1 MIIARSFVPVCALLA
16 QAWIRAQ
23 HAWHIR
29 HARPLSVEERSALAR
44 HYHDDLLSA
53 VLLRMVDSLGQPALL
68 RFVKRG
74 LALRGV
80 RLDFDFTGVS
90 GITFD
95 NCVLVRRGRLDV
107 RLLFHELVHAEQ
119 YRQLGVARFA
129 RAYVQGLVDSRF
141 VYRGIPLEVVA
152 YDMTARFASGAAFS
166 VRDELTSWIRA
177 HDY

>member
-1 MIIARSFVPVCALLA
+1 VIIARSFVAVCALLA
-16 QAWIRAQ
+16 QAWIRVQ

-29 HARPLSVEERSALAR
+29 HARPLSTEERSELAR

-53 VLLRMVDSLGQPALL
+53 VLIRMADNLGQPALL
-68 RFVKRG
+68 RFVKRV
-74 LALRGV
+74 LALLGI
-80 RLDFDFTGVS
+80 RLDFDFRNVS

-95 NCVLVRRGRLDV
+95 NCVLVRRGRLDAP
-107 RLLFHELVHAEQ
+107 LLFHELVHAEQ
-119 YRQLGVARFA
+119 YHQLGVARFA
-129 RAYVQGLVDSRF
+129 RAYIQGLVDSRF
-141 VYRGIPLEVVA
+141 VYRSIPLEVVA

>member
-1 MIIARSFVPVCALLA
+1 MIVARSFVPVCALLA
-16 QAWIRAQ
+16 QAWIYAQ

-29 HARPLSVEERSALAR
+29 HARPLSAEERSALAR
-44 HYHDDLLSA
+44 HYHDDLLSG
-53 VLLRMVDSLGQPALL
+53 VLIRMVDNLGQPALL
-68 RFVKRG
+68 RFVKKV
-74 LALRGV
+74 LALGGF

-107 RLLFHELVHAEQ
+107 TLLFHELVHAEQ

-129 RAYVQGLVDSRF
+129 RAYVQGFVDGRF

>member
-1 MIIARSFVPVCALLA
+1 VIITRSFVPVCSLLA
-16 QAWIRAQ
+16 QAWIHVQ
-23 HAWHIR
+23 HAWHMR
-29 HARPLSVEERSALAR
+29 HARPLSAEERSSLAR
-44 HYHDDLLSA
+44 HYHDDLLSI
-53 VLLRMVDSLGQPALL
+53 VLIRMVDNLGQPALL
-68 RFVKRG
+68 RFVKSL
-74 LALRGV
+74 LALRGI
-80 RLDFDFTGVS
+80 RLDFDFTDVS

-107 RLLFHELVHAEQ
+107 PLLFHELVHAEQ

-129 RAYVQGLVDSRF
+129 RAYVQGLLDSRF

-152 YDMTARFASGAAFS
+152 YDMTGRFTSGAAFS

>member
-1 MIIARSFVPVCALLA
+1 VIIARSLVPVCALLA
-16 QAWIRAQ
+16 QAWIHVQ

-29 HARPLSVEERSALAR
+29 YARPLSAEERSALAR
-44 HYHDDLLSA
+44 HYHDDLLSI
-53 VLLRMVDSLGQPALL
+53 VLIRIVDNLGQPALL
-68 RFVKRG
+68 RFVKSV
-74 LALRGV
+74 LALRGI

-95 NCVLVRRGRLDV
+95 NCVLVRRGRLGV
-107 RLLFHELVHAEQ
+107 PLLFHELVHAEQ

-129 RAYVQGLVDSRF
+129 RAYIQGLVDSRF